1 MTTRYPCIFMFSTVI
16 GFDDC
21 WHFTNKF
28 LLIAFDEHHCT
39 PSVQK
44 NLAEIIE
51 SFANLYNQEK
61 YISI

>member
-1 MTTRYPCIFMFSTVI
+1 MYSTVI

-28 LLIAFDEHHCT
+28 LLIAFDEHYCT

-51 SFANLYNQEK
+51 SFADLYN
-61 YISI
+61 